1 MAYREN
7 YEMKYK
13 RKEYPRPQFRRD
25 IWQSLNGEWE
35 FEWDDDKERVFHDIC
50 AGQLPLSRK
59 INVPFSYQWAASGI
73 NDKGV
78 HETLWYR
85 RTFRI
90 EKENKGKRALL
101 CFNASDYK
109 TDVWVNGNH
118 KITHTG
124 GFAPFNTDITDCLK
138 DGKNIIVVRCKDTL
152 ETSVPRGKQSWTG
165 EPFTC
170 FYYPNSGIWGSVWIE
185 FFGMD
190 CIENY
195 SLQSDTDNRRVYGYI
210 ETLYGKAEEAEIIL
224 TFKDKQL
231 KKQRISLDGKRT
243 NYSINLADNAFDF
256 GELLWWVDKPNLIN
270 VDYVLYKDGKV
281 CDNAHARIGL
291 RKISVENGKIYLNDR
306 PLFQRLILDQ
316 GYWIESGLTPL
327 SVEALKKDIE
337 ISKVMGFNGARKHQK
352 LEDPY
357 YYYYAEELG
366 FLVWAEM
373 PSAYTFCDRE
383 VKAITAEWQEIVN
396 VAKNF
401 TSVIAYVPLNE
412 SWGAREIKTNKS
424 QQNFARSLYYLT
436 KSLDD
441 TRLVSTN
448 DGFENIE
455 ESDILS
461 IHDYEIKSAEEF
473 PIKYNGNYDGMHPQG
488 WALFADGHSYKGQ
501 PVLLTEFGGIA
512 FVNETNGET
521 WGYGN
526 GAKNADDL
534 CERLEQLIKGIA
546 KTEFQGYCYTQLTDV
561 QLEVNGLLYADR
573 TPKVAVDRLKKIFE
587 NK

>member
-1 MAYREN
+1 
-7 YEMKYK
+7 MKYE

-25 IWQSLNGEWE
+25 KWQSLNGEWE
-35 FEWDDDKERVFHDIC
+35 FGFGDKQNYD
-50 AGQLPLSRK
+50 RK
-59 INVPFSYQWAASGI
+59 INVPFSYQWQASGI
-73 NDKGV
+73 DDV
-78 HETLWYR
+78 SVYDTIWYR
-85 RTFRI
+85 RNFI
-90 EKENKGKRALL
+90 VSEKNKRALL
-101 CFNASDYK
+101 CFTASDYE

-118 KITHTG
+118 VIKHIG
-124 GFAPFNTDITDCLK
+124 GFTPFSADITEYLK
-138 DGKNIIVVRCKDTL
+138 EGENEIVVRCIDTL
-152 ETSVPRGKQSWTG
+152 ETAVPRGKQTWTG
-165 EPFTC
+165 EQFSC

-185 FFGMD
+185 FFGVD

-195 SLQSDTDNRRVYGYI
+195 SLQSDTDNRKVYGYI
-210 ETLYGKAEEAEIIL
+210 ETLYGKADEAEIVL
-224 TFKDKQL
+224 TFKDKRI

-270 VDYVLYKDGKV
+270 VDYVLYKNGKV
-281 CDNAHARIGL
+281 CDSAHARIGL

-316 GYWIESGLTPL
+316 GYWIESGLTPP

-337 ISKVMGFNGARKHQK
+337 LSKAMGFNGARKHQK

-357 YYYYAEELG
+357 FYYYAEELG

-501 PVLLTEFGGIA
+501 PVLFTEFGGIA
-512 FVNETNGET
+512 FVNEANGEA

-573 TPKVAVDRLKKIFE
+573 TPKVELDKLRKIFE

>member
-1 MAYREN
+1 
-7 YEMKYK
+7 MKYE

-35 FEWDDDKERVFHDIC
+35 FGFGDKQNYD
-50 AGQLPLSRK
+50 RK
-59 INVPFSYQWAASGI
+59 INVPFSYQWQASGI
-73 NDKGV
+73 GDTSV
-78 HETLWYR
+78 HNTVWYKR
-85 RTFRI
+85 KFTVS
-90 EKENKGKRALL
+90 EKNKRALL
-101 CFNASDYK
+101 CFTASDYE

-118 KITHTG
+118 VIKHIG
-124 GFAPFNTDITDCLK
+124 GFTPFSTDITEYIK
-138 DGKNIIVVRCKDTL
+138 DGENEIVVRCIDTL
-152 ETSVPRGKQSWTG
+152 ETAVPRGKQSWTG
-165 EPFTC
+165 EQFTC
-170 FYYPNSGIWGSVWIE
+170 YYYPNSGIWGSVWIE
-185 FFGMD
+185 FFGVD

-195 SLQSDTDNRRVYGYI
+195 SLQSDIDNRRVYGYI
-210 ETLYGKAEEAEIIL
+210 ETLYGKADEAEIVL
-224 TFKDKQL
+224 TFKDKKI
-231 KKQRISLDGKRT
+231 KKQRVSLDGKRT

-256 GELLWWVDKPNLIN
+256 GELLWWVDNPNLIN
-270 VDYVLYKDGKV
+270 VDYVLYKDGNI

-316 GYWIESGLTPL
+316 GYWIESGLTPP

-337 ISKVMGFNGARKHQK
+337 LSKAMGFNGARKHQK
-352 LEDPY
+352 LEGPY
-357 YYYYAEELG
+357 FYYYAEELG

-412 SWGAREIKTNKS
+412 SWGAREIKTSKE

-512 FVNETNGET
+512 FVNEANGEA

>member
-1 MAYREN
+1 
-7 YEMKYK
+7 MKYE

-35 FEWDDDKERVFHDIC
+35 FGFGDKQNYD
-50 AGQLPLSRK
+50 RK
-59 INVPFSYQWAASGI
+59 INVPFSYQWEASGI
-73 NDKGV
+73 GDTSV
-78 HETLWYR
+78 HDTVWYKR
-85 RTFRI
+85 KFTVS
-90 EKENKGKRALL
+90 EKNKRALL
-101 CFNASDYK
+101 CFTASDYE

-118 KITHTG
+118 VIKHIG
-124 GFAPFNTDITDCLK
+124 GFTPFSADITEYLK
-138 DGKNIIVVRCKDTL
+138 EGENEIVVRCIDTL
-152 ETSVPRGKQSWTG
+152 ETAVPRGKQTWTG
-165 EPFTC
+165 EQFTC
-170 FYYPNSGIWGSVWIE
+170 YYYPNSGIWGSVWIE
-185 FFGMD
+185 FFGED

-195 SLQSDTDNRRVYGYI
+195 SLQSDTDNRRIYGYI
-210 ETLYGKAEEAEIIL
+210 ETLLSRADEAEIIL
-224 TFKDKQL
+224 TFKEKRI
-231 KKQRISLDGKRT
+231 KKQRVSLDGKRT

-256 GELLWWVDKPNLIN
+256 GEFLWWVDNPNLIN
-270 VDYVLYKDGKV
+270 VDYVLYKDGNI

-291 RKISVENGKIYLNDR
+291 RKISVEDGKIYLNDR

-316 GYWIESGLTPL
+316 GYWIESGLTPP

-337 ISKVMGFNGARKHQK
+337 LSKAMGFNGARKHQK

-357 YYYYAEELG
+357 FYYYAEELG

-412 SWGAREIKTNKS
+412 SWGAREIKTNKA
-424 QQNFARSLYYLT
+424 QQNFAKSLYYLT
-436 KSLDD
+436 KSLDN
-441 TRLVSTN
+441 TRIVSTN

-501 PVLLTEFGGIA
+501 PVLFTEFGGIA
-512 FVNETNGET
+512 FVNEANGNL

-526 GAKNADDL
+526 GAKNTDDL

-546 KTEFQGYCYTQLTDV
+546 ETEFQGYCYTQLTDV

>member
-1 MAYREN
+1 
-7 YEMKYK
+7 MKYK

-35 FEWDDDKERVFHDIC
+35 FGFGDKQNYD
-50 AGQLPLSRK
+50 RK
-59 INVPFSYQWAASGI
+59 INVPFSYQWQASGI
-73 NDKGV
+73 DDV
-78 HETLWYR
+78 SVYDTIWYKR
-85 RTFRI
+85 KFTVS
-90 EKENKGKRALL
+90 EKNKRALL
-101 CFNASDYK
+101 CFTASDYE

-118 KITHTG
+118 VIKHIG
-124 GFAPFNTDITDCLK
+124 GFTPFSADITEYLK
-138 DGKNIIVVRCKDTL
+138 EGENEIVVRCIDTL
-152 ETSVPRGKQSWTG
+152 ETAVPRGKQSWTG
-165 EPFTC
+165 EQFTC
-170 FYYPNSGIWGSVWIE
+170 YYYPNSGIWGSVWIE
-185 FFGMD
+185 FFGVD

-195 SLQSDTDNRRVYGYI
+195 SLQSDIDNRRVYGYI
-210 ETLYGKAEEAEIIL
+210 ETLYGKADEAEIVL
-224 TFKDKQL
+224 TFKDKRI

-243 NYSINLADNAFDF
+243 DYSINLADNAFDF
-256 GELLWWVDKPNLIN
+256 GELLWWVDNPNLIN
-270 VDYVLYKDGKV
+270 VDYVLYKDGNI

-291 RKISVENGKIYLNDR
+291 RKISVEDGKINLNDR

-316 GYWIESGLTPL
+316 GYWEESGLTPP
-327 SVEALKKDIE
+327 SIEALKKDIE
-337 ISKVMGFNGARKHQK
+337 ISKAMGFNGARKHQK

-357 YYYYAEELG
+357 FYYYAEELG

-512 FVNETNGET
+512 FVNEANGET

-526 GAKNADDL
+526 GAKNAYDL

-561 QLEVNGLLYADR
+561 QLEVNGLLNADR

>member
-1 MAYREN
+1 
-7 YEMKYK
+7 MKYK

-35 FEWDDDKERVFHDIC
+35 FGFGDKQNYD
-50 AGQLPLSRK
+50 RK
-59 INVPFSYQWAASGI
+59 INAPFSYQWQASGI
-73 NDKGV
+73 DDV
-78 HETLWYR
+78 SVYDTIWYR
-85 RTFRI
+85 RNFI
-90 EKENKGKRALL
+90 VSEKNKRALL
-101 CFNASDYK
+101 CFTASDYE

-118 KITHTG
+118 VIKHIG
-124 GFAPFNTDITDCLK
+124 GFTPFSADITEYLK
-138 DGKNIIVVRCKDTL
+138 EGENEIVVRCIDTL
-152 ETSVPRGKQSWTG
+152 ETAVPRGKQTWTG
-165 EPFTC
+165 EQFSC

-185 FFGMD
+185 FFGVD

-195 SLQSDTDNRRVYGYI
+195 SLQSDTDNRKVYGYI
-210 ETLYGKAEEAEIIL
+210 ETLYGKADEAEIVL
-224 TFKDKQL
+224 TFKDKRI

-270 VDYVLYKDGKV
+270 VDYVLYKNGKV
-281 CDNAHARIGL
+281 CDSAHARIGL

-316 GYWIESGLTPL
+316 GYWIESGLTPP

-337 ISKVMGFNGARKHQK
+337 LSKAMGFNGARKHQK

-357 YYYYAEELG
+357 FYYYAEELG

-501 PVLLTEFGGIA
+501 PVLFTEFGGIA
-512 FVNETNGET
+512 FVNEANGEA

>member
-1 MAYREN
+1 
-7 YEMKYK
+7 MKYK

-35 FEWDDDKERVFHDIC
+35 FGFGDKQNYDR
-50 AGQLPLSRK
+50 R
-59 INVPFSYQWAASGI
+59 INVPFSYQWQASGI
-73 NDKGV
+73 GDTSV
-78 HETLWYR
+78 HNTVWYKR
-85 RTFRI
+85 KFTVS
-90 EKENKGKRALL
+90 EKNKRALL
-101 CFNASDYK
+101 CFTASDYE

-118 KITHTG
+118 VIKHIG
-124 GFAPFNTDITDCLK
+124 GFTPFSADITEYLK
-138 DGKNIIVVRCKDTL
+138 EGENEIVVRCIDTL
-152 ETSVPRGKQSWTG
+152 ETAVPRGKQTWTG
-165 EPFTC
+165 EQFTC
-170 FYYPNSGIWGSVWIE
+170 YYYPNSGIWGSVWIE
-185 FFGMD
+185 FFGVD

-195 SLQSDTDNRRVYGYI
+195 SLQSDIDNRRVYGYI
-210 ETLYGKAEEAEIIL
+210 ETLYGKADEAEIVL
-224 TFKDKQL
+224 TFKNKRI

-270 VDYVLYKDGKV
+270 VDYVLYKDGNI

-291 RKISVENGKIYLNDR
+291 RKISVEDGKINLNDR

-316 GYWIESGLTPL
+316 GYWEESGLTPP
-327 SVEALKKDIE
+327 SIEALKKDIE
-337 ISKVMGFNGARKHQK
+337 ISKAMGFNGARKHQK

-357 YYYYAEELG
+357 FYYYAEELG

-412 SWGAREIKTNKS
+412 SWGAREINTNIS
-424 QQNFARSLYYLT
+424 QKNFARSLYYLK

-461 IHDYEIKSAEEF
+461 IHDYDIKSAEEF

-501 PVLLTEFGGIA
+501 PVLLT
-512 FVNETNGET
+512 
-521 WGYGN
+521 
-526 GAKNADDL
+526 
-534 CERLEQLIKGIA
+534 
-546 KTEFQGYCYTQLTDV
+546 
-561 QLEVNGLLYADR
+561 
-573 TPKVAVDRLKKIFE
+573 
-587 NK
+587 

>member
-35 FEWDDDKERVFHDIC
+35 FGFGDKQNYD
-50 AGQLPLSRK
+50 RK
-59 INVPFSYQWAASGI
+59 INVPFSYQWQASGI
-73 NDKGV
+73 DDV
-78 HETLWYR
+78 SVYDTIWYKR
-85 RTFRI
+85 KFTVS
-90 EKENKGKRALL
+90 EKNKRALL
-101 CFNASDYK
+101 CFTASDYE

-118 KITHTG
+118 VIKHIG
-124 GFAPFNTDITDCLK
+124 GFTPFSADITEYLK
-138 DGKNIIVVRCKDTL
+138 EGENEIVVRCIDTL
-152 ETSVPRGKQSWTG
+152 ETAVPRGKQSWTG
-165 EPFTC
+165 EQFTC
-170 FYYPNSGIWGSVWIE
+170 YYYPNSGIWGSVWIE
-185 FFGMD
+185 FFGVD

-195 SLQSDTDNRRVYGYI
+195 SLQSDIDNRRVYGYI
-210 ETLYGKAEEAEIIL
+210 ETLYGKADEAEIVL
-224 TFKDKQL
+224 TFKDKRI

-270 VDYVLYKDGKV
+270 VDYVLYKDGNI

-291 RKISVENGKIYLNDR
+291 RKISVEDGKIYLNDR
-306 PLFQRLILDQ
+306 PLSQRLILDQ
-316 GYWIESGLTPL
+316 GYWEESGLTPP

-337 ISKVMGFNGARKHQK
+337 ISKTMGFNGARKHQK

-357 YYYYAEELG
+357 FYYYAEELG

-473 PIKYNGNYDGMHPQG
+473 PIKYNGNYDAQG

-501 PVLLTEFGGIA
+501 PVLFTEFGGIA
-512 FVNETNGET
+512 FVNEANGET

>member
-1 MAYREN
+1 
-7 YEMKYK
+7 MKYK

-35 FEWDDDKERVFHDIC
+35 FGFGDKQNYD
-50 AGQLPLSRK
+50 RK
-59 INVPFSYQWAASGI
+59 INVPFSYQWQASGI
-73 NDKGV
+73 GDTSV
-78 HETLWYR
+78 HDTIWYKR
-85 RTFRI
+85 KFTVS
-90 EKENKGKRALL
+90 EKNKRALL
-101 CFNASDYK
+101 CFTASDYE

-118 KITHTG
+118 VIKHIG
-124 GFAPFNTDITDCLK
+124 GFTPFSADITEYLK
-138 DGKNIIVVRCKDTL
+138 EGENEIVVRCIDTL
-152 ETSVPRGKQSWTG
+152 ETAVPRGKQTWTG
-165 EPFTC
+165 EQFTC
-170 FYYPNSGIWGSVWIE
+170 YYYPNSGIWGSVWIE
-185 FFGMD
+185 FFGVD

-195 SLQSDTDNRRVYGYI
+195 SLQSDIDNRRVYGYI
-210 ETLYGKAEEAEIIL
+210 ETLYGKADEAEIVL
-224 TFKDKQL
+224 TFKDKRI

-243 NYSINLADNAFDF
+243 DYSINLADNAFDF
-256 GELLWWVDKPNLIN
+256 GELLWWVDNPNLIN
-270 VDYVLYKDGKV
+270 VDYVSYKDGNI
-281 CDNAHARIGL
+281 CDSAHARIGL
-291 RKISVENGKIYLNDR
+291 RKISVEDGKIYLNDR

-316 GYWIESGLTPL
+316 GYWIESGLTPP

-337 ISKVMGFNGARKHQK
+337 ISKAMGFNGARKHQK

-357 YYYYAEELG
+357 FYYYAEELG

-512 FVNETNGET
+512 FVNEANGET

>member
-35 FEWDDDKERVFHDIC
+35 FGFGDKQNYD
-50 AGQLPLSRK
+50 RK
-59 INVPFSYQWAASGI
+59 INVPFSYQWQASGI
-73 NDKGV
+73 DDV
-78 HETLWYR
+78 SVYDTIWYKR
-85 RTFRI
+85 KFTVS
-90 EKENKGKRALL
+90 EKNKRALL
-101 CFNASDYK
+101 CFTASDYE

-118 KITHTG
+118 VIKHIG
-124 GFAPFNTDITDCLK
+124 GFTPFSADITEYLK
-138 DGKNIIVVRCKDTL
+138 EGENEIVVRCIDTL
-152 ETSVPRGKQSWTG
+152 ETAVPRGKQSWTG
-165 EPFTC
+165 EQFTC
-170 FYYPNSGIWGSVWIE
+170 YYYPNSGIWGSVWIE
-185 FFGMD
+185 FFGVD

-195 SLQSDTDNRRVYGYI
+195 SLQSDIDNRRVYGYI
-210 ETLYGKAEEAEIIL
+210 ETLYGKADEAEIVL
-224 TFKDKQL
+224 TFKDKRI

-256 GELLWWVDKPNLIN
+256 GELLWWVDNPNLIN
-270 VDYVLYKDGKV
+270 VDYVLYKDGNI

-291 RKISVENGKIYLNDR
+291 RKISVEDGKIYLNDR
-306 PLFQRLILDQ
+306 PLSQRLILDQ
-316 GYWIESGLTPL
+316 GYWEESGLTPP

-337 ISKVMGFNGARKHQK
+337 ISKTMGFNGARKHQK

-357 YYYYAEELG
+357 FYYYAEELG

-412 SWGAREIKTNKS
+412 SWGAREIKTNKF

-473 PIKYNGNYDGMHPQG
+473 PIKYNGNYDAQG

-501 PVLLTEFGGIA
+501 PVLFTEFGGIA
-512 FVNETNGET
+512 FVNEANGET

>member
-1 MAYREN
+1 
-7 YEMKYK
+7 MKYE

-35 FEWDDDKERVFHDIC
+35 FGFGDKQNYD
-50 AGQLPLSRK
+50 RK
-59 INVPFSYQWAASGI
+59 INVPFSYQWQASGI
-73 NDKGV
+73 GDISV
-78 HETLWYR
+78 HDTVWYKR
-85 RTFRI
+85 KFTVS
-90 EKENKGKRALL
+90 EKNKRALL
-101 CFNASDYK
+101 CFTASDYE

-118 KITHTG
+118 VIKHIG
-124 GFAPFNTDITDCLK
+124 GFTPFSADITEYLK
-138 DGKNIIVVRCKDTL
+138 EGENEIVVRCIDTL
-152 ETSVPRGKQSWTG
+152 ETAVPRGKQSWTG
-165 EPFTC
+165 EQFTC
-170 FYYPNSGIWGSVWIE
+170 YYYPNSGIWGSVWIE
-185 FFGMD
+185 FFGVD

-195 SLQSDTDNRRVYGYI
+195 SLQSDIDNRRVYGYI
-210 ETLYGKAEEAEIIL
+210 ETLYGKADEAEIVL
-224 TFKDKQL
+224 TFKDKRI

-243 NYSINLADNAFDF
+243 DYSINLADNAFDF
-256 GELLWWVDKPNLIN
+256 GELLWWVDNPNLIN
-270 VDYVLYKDGKV
+270 VDYVLYKDGNI

-291 RKISVENGKIYLNDR
+291 RKISVEDGKINLNDR

-316 GYWIESGLTPL
+316 GYWEESGLTPP
-327 SVEALKKDIE
+327 SIEALKKDIE
-337 ISKVMGFNGARKHQK
+337 ISKALGFNGARKHQK

-357 YYYYAEELG
+357 FYYYAEELG

-512 FVNETNGET
+512 FVNEANGET

>member
-1 MAYREN
+1 
-7 YEMKYK
+7 MKYK

-35 FEWDDDKERVFHDIC
+35 FGFGDKQNYD
-50 AGQLPLSRK
+50 RK
-59 INVPFSYQWAASGI
+59 INVPFSYQWQASGI
-73 NDKGV
+73 DDV
-78 HETLWYR
+78 SVYDTIWYR
-85 RTFRI
+85 RNFI
-90 EKENKGKRALL
+90 VSEKNKRALL
-101 CFNASDYK
+101 CFTASDYE

-118 KITHTG
+118 VIKHIG
-124 GFAPFNTDITDCLK
+124 GFTPFSADITEYLK
-138 DGKNIIVVRCKDTL
+138 EGENEIVVRCIDTL
-152 ETSVPRGKQSWTG
+152 ETAVPRGKQTWTG
-165 EPFTC
+165 EQFSC

-185 FFGMD
+185 FFGVD

-195 SLQSDTDNRRVYGYI
+195 SLQSDTDNRKVYGYI
-210 ETLYGKAEEAEIIL
+210 ETLYGKADEAEIVL
-224 TFKDKQL
+224 TFKDKRI

-270 VDYVLYKDGKV
+270 VDYVLYKNGKV
-281 CDNAHARIGL
+281 CDSAHARIGL

-316 GYWIESGLTPL
+316 GYWIESGLTPP

-337 ISKVMGFNGARKHQK
+337 LSKAMGFNGARKHQR

-357 YYYYAEELG
+357 FYYYAEELG

-501 PVLLTEFGGIA
+501 PVLFTEFGGIA
-512 FVNETNGET
+512 FVNEANGEA

>member
-1 MAYREN
+1 
-7 YEMKYK
+7 MKYE

-25 IWQSLNGEWE
+25 KWQSLNGEWE
-35 FEWDDDKERVFHDIC
+35 FGFGNKQNYD
-50 AGQLPLSRK
+50 RK
-59 INVPFSYQWAASGI
+59 INVPFSYQWQASGI
-73 NDKGV
+73 GDVSV
-78 HETLWYR
+78 HDTIWYR
-85 RTFRI
+85 RKFTVS
-90 EKENKGKRALL
+90 EKNKRALL
-101 CFNASDYK
+101 CFTASDYE
-109 TDVWVNGNH
+109 TDVWVNGKH
-118 KITHTG
+118 VIKHIG
-124 GFAPFNTDITDCLK
+124 GFTPFSADITDSLE
-138 DGKNIIVVRCKDTL
+138 DGENDIVVLCIDTL
-152 ETSVPRGKQSWTG
+152 ETAVPRGKQTWTG
-165 EPFTC
+165 EQFTC
-170 FYYPNSGIWGSVWIE
+170 YYYPNSGIWGSVWIE
-185 FFGMD
+185 FFGED

-195 SLQSDTDNRRVYGYI
+195 SLQSDTDNRRIYGYI
-210 ETLYGKAEEAEIIL
+210 ETLYGTADEAEITL
-224 TFKDKQL
+224 TFKDKVI

-256 GELLWWVDKPNLIN
+256 GELLWWTDKPNLIN
-270 VDYVLYKDGKV
+270 VDYVLYKDGNI

-291 RKISVENGKIYLNDR
+291 RKISIENGKIYLNDR

-316 GYWIESGLTPL
+316 GYWIESGLTPP

-337 ISKVMGFNGARKHQK
+337 LSKAMGFNGARKHQK

-357 YYYYAEELG
+357 FYYYAEELG

-436 KSLDD
+436 KSIDS
-441 TRLVSTN
+441 TRIVSTN

-461 IHDYEIKSAEEF
+461 IHDYDIKSAEEF
-473 PIKYNGNYDGMHPQG
+473 SEKYNGNYDGTHPQG
-488 WALFADGHSYKGQ
+488 WALFADGHKYKGQ
-501 PVLLTEFGGIA
+501 PVLFTEFGGIA
-512 FVNETNGET
+512 FVKDASGEA

-526 GAKNADDL
+526 GAKSADDL

-546 KTEFQGYCYTQLTDV
+546 KTEFHGYCYTQLTDV

-573 TPKVAVDRLKKIFE
+573 TPKVELDKLRKIFE

>member
-1 MAYREN
+1 M
-7 YEMKYK
+7 
-13 RKEYPRPQFRRD
+13 
-25 IWQSLNGEWE
+25 
-35 FEWDDDKERVFHDIC
+35 
-50 AGQLPLSRK
+50 
-59 INVPFSYQWAASGI
+59 
-73 NDKGV
+73 
-78 HETLWYR
+78 
-85 RTFRI
+85 
-90 EKENKGKRALL
+90 
-101 CFNASDYK
+101 CFTASDYE

-118 KITHTG
+118 VIKHIG
-124 GFAPFNTDITDCLK
+124 GFTPFSADITEYLK
-138 DGKNIIVVRCKDTL
+138 EGENEIVVRCIDTL
-152 ETSVPRGKQSWTG
+152 ETAVPRGKQSWTG
-165 EPFTC
+165 EQFSC
-170 FYYPNSGIWGSVWIE
+170 FYYPNTGIWGSVWIE
-185 FFGMD
+185 FFGVD

-195 SLQSDTDNRRVYGYI
+195 SLQSDIDNRRVYGYI
-210 ETLYGKAEEAEIIL
+210 ETLYGKADEAEIVL
-224 TFKDKQL
+224 TFKDKRI
-231 KKQRISLDGKRT
+231 KKQRISLYGKRT
-243 NYSINLADNAFDF
+243 DYSINLADNAFDF
-256 GELLWWVDKPNLIN
+256 GELLWWVDNPNLIN
-270 VDYVLYKDGKV
+270 VDYVLYKDGNI
-281 CDNAHARIGL
+281 CDSAHARIGL

-316 GYWIESGLTPL
+316 GYWIESGLTPP
-327 SVEALKKDIE
+327 SIEALKNDIE
-337 ISKVMGFNGARKHQK
+337 ISKAMGFNGARKHQK

-357 YYYYAEELG
+357 FYYYAEELG

-512 FVNETNGET
+512 FVNEANGET

-561 QLEVNGLLYADR
+561 QLEVNGLLNADR